1 MYAVLVVFGAVIT
14 AAGMAIVA
22 AGAWLQ
28 DFPSDTSIVTPG
40 TIAAIGGLVVIAL
53 GLAVRSLQRIEWAL
67 TVQAMPRLSRPEE
80 ASAILSSEPPR
91 EHPRLEFPAEA
102 AAEPHAA
109 SVAIAASA
117 SEEVAP
123 EVLRHASAESAG
135 TEIEMAAEPT
145 GTLPLGGENGSARTN
160 GGVANR
166 PAPWLDMSARRG
178 SVSERPKNAVFDS
191 FWPKAR
197 PQPPGGPAVQT
208 QAHATF
214 SVEPAR
220 ENGPRFGAP
229 PAAIQYPAPVT
240 PPAHPPHPP
249 HISHAAVAIL
259 KSGVVDGMAYTLY
272 SDGSIEAQLPQGTFR
287 FGSITELRSHIE
299 HSP

>member
-53 GLAVRSLQRIEWAL
+53 GLAVRSLQRIEWVL
-67 TVQAMPRLSRPEE
+67 TVQAMPRLSRVEE
-80 ASAILSSEPPR
+80 ASAISSSEQPS
-91 EHPRLEFPAEA
+91 EQPRLEFPAAATAEA
-102 AAEPHAA
+102 HSA
-109 SVAIAASA
+109 SVAIAGSSS
-117 SEEVAP
+117 SEEMVSEA
-123 EVLRHASAESAG
+123 VRHDSAASGGSEND
-135 TEIEMAAEPT
+135 TAAEAI
-145 GTLPLGGENGSARTN
+145 GVLPVGGENGLGSGRTN
-160 GGVANR
+160 GGPANK
-166 PAPWLDMSARRG
+166 AGPWLDMNARRG
-178 SVSERPKNAVFDS
+178 IVSERSKNAVFES

-197 PQPPGGPAVQT
+197 PQLASAQTVQAQT
-208 QAHATF
+208 AAALST
-214 SVEPAR
+214 EPAR
-220 ENGPRFGAP
+220 ENGPRFSAP
-229 PAAIQYPAPVT
+229 PAAIQYPPPAT
-240 PPAHPPHPP
+240 PPTHMSQA
-249 HISHAAVAIL
+249 SVAIL

-299 HSP
+299 HTP